1 MHSSHFQ
8 VTGDNSWNVAKKP
21 VNCLDDVS
29 SIERNRYVIMMIGLS
44 WKIDIHDDFDT
55 VNGVSLWN
63 D

>member
-1 MHSSHFQ
+1 MLL
-8 VTGDNSWNVAKKP
+8 KKP